1 MKILT
6 VLLIALFA
14 LFQGHFTSPAQAQG
28 NIQAQ
33 FNEGVKLYNSGK
45 YTDALLIFETIL
57 AQKADYVYARSYSA
71 KCKVM
76 IAQGAG
82 PKNDLEGQISRL
94 ILPQIGF
101 SDAPIGTVLDYLSSR
116 ATELSGGSVVANFIF
131 KGTPEQ
137 RESILITL
145 NVRNIP
151 LSEAVRY
158 VGQLANMR
166 VKYEEH
172 AIIIDP
178 QLAAPA
184 GEAPA
189 GEAPAGGAPAVET
202 SGTPAPAPNPFK

>member
-1 MKILT
+1 MKIPT
-6 VLLIALFA
+6 ILLITLFA
-14 LFQGHFTSPAQAQG
+14 LFQGNFISPAQAQG

-33 FNEGVKLYNSGK
+33 FNEGVKLYNNGK

-57 AQKADYVYARSYSA
+57 EQKADYVYARSYSA
-71 KCKVM
+71 KCKTM

-82 PKNDLEGQISRL
+82 PKNDLEGQISRIL
-94 ILPQIGF
+94 LPQVGF
-101 SDAPIGTVLDYLSSR
+101 SDAPIGDVLDYLSAR

-137 RESILITL
+137 RQNILITL

-151 LSEAVRY
+151 MNEAVRY

-178 QLAAPA
+178 QLTVPA
-184 GEAPA
+184 GD
-189 GEAPAGGAPAVET
+189 APAVEP
-202 SGTPAPAPNPFK
+202 SGTPAPASPAPTSNPFK